1 MKFYTHN
8 EILDKHIGL
17 KGSIERDNFD
27 AEVESALIGK
37 SIRQARLA
45 KNLTQGQLG
54 ELVGVKAPQI
64 SKIENGRNL
73 TIVTIVKVLRAM
85 DMSADLIIRD
95 LDGMQPITLGL
106 H

>member
-8 EILDKHIGL
+8 EILDKHIGP
-17 KGSIERDNFD
+17 KGSPARENFD
-27 AEVESALIGK
+27 AEVESALIGS

-64 SKIENGRNL
+64 SKIESGRNL
-73 TIVTIVKVLRAM
+73 TVATIVKVLRAM
-85 DMSADLIIRD
+85 DMSADLVIKD
-95 LDGMQPITLGL
+95 LSGATSMTLGL
-106 H
+106 R